1 MQLQKYLRHWTVIW
15 FKWLV
20 HDLVLATPLHPILK
34 LLAIQGHAKKYDEQL
49 WMEGRREVSILSQR
63 PVTSSDLEQERSLFS
78 SVSTFFKLVVAAIC
92 FVCRESGQ
100 RSFSYCYSPGFFFLS
115 KQSIFLLHMPVK
127 RNRNK
132 LILSPRKSKVFTLTL
147 NFPIILRCSNICM
160 KFG

>member
-20 HDLVLATPLHPILK
+20 HDLVLAIPLHPILK